1 MVKEKKQPTEKSAIP
16 QQVSPPW
23 MKVFVW
29 SVLGCAGLLGLW
41 ACGVALGRV
50 DEINRFASEGWG
62 QYAAVIVD
70 NKIRSLWHAAFMM
83 VCAGGALW
91 FFLLNRQSPA
101 LPQVPKPVPR
111 LLNRGSLVA
120 WLLVL
125 LVAGDAWLLSRHYVK
140 TMPLSSLDENPVIS
154 LLKKDM
160 PVHRVALVSQDGFYN
175 WWLTYMFPY
184 HNIQAVNVTQ
194 MPRMPEDYKKFLSAV
209 TRNPVR
215 YWQLAAVGYV
225 LAPVQV
231 WDQLRKDPVVRD
243 VFELTYSYNVGQA
256 EAGVSVIP
264 ASPVK
269 PGQHV
274 VLRFRNPG
282 PRYALIAGWES
293 CSDAETLQRLA
304 TPTRT
309 PFGRTLLAPECAT
322 NVPPLTGEGVMGK
335 VELLNYRSG
344 LFHLKTTSDQPAILR
359 VSEKYDK
366 DWVVRLDGNSAP
378 LLRVDY
384 IFQGVYVP
392 AGAHDVE
399 LTYSPS
405 KWPLKIQVFG
415 MLICLGAGIGLLI
428 ERIRRLLSSEKQTHG
443 C

>member
-1 MVKEKKQPTEKSAIP
+1 MAKNKKQSTIKSEVPIFDAPT
-16 QQVSPPW
+16 W

-29 SVLGCAGLLGLW
+29 SVVGCAGILGFW
-41 ACGVALGRV
+41 AFGLMDGRV
-50 DEINRFASEGWG
+50 QEVNRFVSQGWG
-62 QYAAVIVD
+62 QYADVIVG
-70 NKIRSLWHAAFMM
+70 NKIRALWHAAFMTL
-83 VCAGGALW
+83 CAGGALW
-91 FFLLNRQSPA
+91 FFLLSRSVKA
-101 LPQVPKPVPR
+101 
-111 LLNRGSLVA
+111 GSIIA

-184 HNIQAVNVTQ
+184 HNIQTVNVTQ
-194 MPRMPEDYKKFLSAV
+194 MPRMPEDYKKFLTAV

-225 LAPVQV
+225 LAPAKV
-231 WDQLRKDPVVRD
+231 WDQLKKDPAAKD

-264 ASPVK
+264 ASLVH

-274 VLRFRNPG
+274 VLRFKSPG

-293 CSDAETLQRLA
+293 CSDPDTLQRLA
-304 TPTRT
+304 APSIA
-309 PFGRTLLAPECAT
+309 PFRRVLLAPEYAT
-322 NVPPLTGEGVMGK
+322 NVPSLTGEGIIGK
-335 VELLNYRSG
+335 VEALNYRSG
-344 LFHLKTTSDQPAILR
+344 LFHLKTTSEQAAILR
-359 VSEKYDK
+359 VSEKFDK
-366 DWVVRLDGNSAP
+366 DWVAHVDGNPAP
-378 LLRVDY
+378 VLRVDF

-392 AGAHDVE
+392 AGVHEVV
-399 LTYSPS
+399 LKYSPAT
-405 KWPLKIQVFG
+405 WPLKVQIFG
-415 MLICLGAGIGLLI
+415 MLICLGAGVWLLMRKI
-428 ERIRRLLSSEKQTHG
+428 LRCKPSLVSVNAPNDRG
-443 C
+443 